1 MEERTSGEYNNMK
14 NQGSDNFGIALI
26 STPLNGSNYVSW
38 ARSIK
43 ISIGARQKLGYI
55 NGTCQKP
62 TEDKEAVEQWR
73 KNDYMVVSW
82 ILNSIT
88 KEITED
94 FLYAD
99 SARDLWVEL
108 EMRFGES
115 NGPLLYQI
123 QRDITSISQKNM
135 NVAVYFTRLK
145 RLWDEWGSLDPL
157 SVCSCGAS
165 KKVSDKMT
173 SYQLIQ
179 FLMDLSNTYDHVR
192 NQILLMDPLPT
203 ATKA

>member
-1 MEERTSGEYNNMK
+1 
-14 NQGSDNFGIALI
+14 
-26 STPLNGSNYVSW
+26 PLNGSNYLSW

-62 TEDKEAVEQWR
+62 IEDKEAVEEWR

-108 EMRFGES
+108 ETPFGES

-165 KKVSDKMT
+165 KKVSDKMA

-203 ATKA
+203 AAKA